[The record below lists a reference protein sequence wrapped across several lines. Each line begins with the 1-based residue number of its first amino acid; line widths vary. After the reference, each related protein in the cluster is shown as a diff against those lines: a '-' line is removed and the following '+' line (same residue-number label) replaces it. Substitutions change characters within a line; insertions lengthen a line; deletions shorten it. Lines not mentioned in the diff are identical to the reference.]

1 MFNHKKFNVM
11 RNLLIAILFLT
22 ACTLQ
27 AQRHQTIFGDL
38 NVVGAF
44 GSPIVE
50 ISSINGESISDV
62 GGGGALILEDFFIGW
77 YGLGNDLA
85 KVSVSQ
91 ELYDIR
97 FKHNGFW
104 LGYVPKSYKVAH
116 LYGSARIGWG
126 RTDLRQGKQTFYSDR
141 VFVMTPELGVEF
153 NVFDFFKLAVT
164 GGYRWVNGVDRLP
177 SELDNKSFS
186 SPVGTF
192 TFRLGGF

>member
-11 RNLLIAILFLT
+11 RNLLIAVSFLT

-91 ELYDIR
+91 ESVRYSLQTQWFLAGLCAQI
-97 FKHNGFW
+97 
-104 LGYVPKSYKVAH
+104 LQS
-116 LYGSARIGWG
+116 SAP
-126 RTDLRQGKQTFYSDR
+126 LRQR
-141 VFVMTPELGVEF
+141 
-153 NVFDFFKLAVT
+153 AH
-164 GGYRWVNGVDRLP
+164 
-177 SELDNKSFS
+177 
-186 SPVGTF
+186 
-192 TFRLGGF
+192 RLGSH